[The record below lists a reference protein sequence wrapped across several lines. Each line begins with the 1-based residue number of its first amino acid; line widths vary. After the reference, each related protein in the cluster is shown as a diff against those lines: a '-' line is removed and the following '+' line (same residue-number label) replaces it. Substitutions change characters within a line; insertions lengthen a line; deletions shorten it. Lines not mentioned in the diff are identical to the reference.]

1 MIAILT
7 LLVAASE
14 RGLLTDTNHY
24 NVNLT
29 ALNDELAL
37 NMSNWKYDEENNIY
51 YQIGLVYC
59 TEPEATEYESLGIY
73 VPGDYFNSER
83 NGNGTYT
90 CTVIDGHVGNYSAS
104 NAPYCNAYQHCRIF
118 CPKSS
123 NKI

>member
-1 MIAILT
+1 MNRTNKLFLLIAVVIAILT
-7 LLVAASE
+7 LLVVASE

-73 VPGDYFNSER
+73 VSGDYFNSDEGIKEQR
-83 NGNGTYT
+83 CLQIKNL
-90 CTVIDGHVGNYSAS
+90 
-104 NAPYCNAYQHCRIF
+104 PF
-118 CPKSS
+118 
-123 NKI
+123 